1 MTHAMAARSLLSSAF
16 ERRPPFGRVSLSP
29 RDREI
34 LTLALRKL
42 RGSRVS
48 FGDALRA
55 LREAVEERIP
65 AGRTYLLGIDGNG
78 PVVGSIVSGVG
89 IVESADGILVVRIA
103 PDGHRTVL
111 GRMEP

>member
-1 MTHAMAARSLLSSAF
+1 MTFAMAAGSLLPSGSQ
-16 ERRPPFGRVSLSP
+16 RRPPFGRVFLST

-42 RGSRVS
+42 RGPRAT

-65 AGRTYLLGIDGNG
+65 AGRTYLLGSDANG

-89 IVESADGILVVRIA
+89 IVESAGGVLVVRIA
-103 PDGHRTVL
+103 PDGQRTVL
-111 GRMEP
+111 GRMGP